1 MSKILEMIKN
11 EKVEWKKL
19 GDVCEIGT
27 GKSNTNEQDI
37 KGKFPFYVRSK
48 DIKRSNSYA
57 FDELAIIIPGEGGIG
72 EVFHYVNGKYALHQ
86 RAYRIHIINENINTR
101 FVYHYMMQNFKNYI
115 TKFAVSATVKSIR
128 KSMIENF
135 EIPVPNI
142 ETQEKIVET
151 LDNFVKYSDELQ
163 AELQNRSSQY
173 EYFRDLVLSE
183 DYLNKIIKKCNTE
196 SKISYFKLKELV
208 DFIVGGDVPK
218 NQFSKIKTEDYKIPI
233 YSNGIEENSLY
244 GFTNI
249 ARVLER
255 SITIS
260 ARGTIGYVSIK
271 EEPYYP
277 IVRLIC
283 LIPKSDKLN
292 LDYLYYYLQQYKFS
306 YVKTGIP
313 SLTRDMISNIELPLP
328 NIEIQNK
335 VVEVLDKFQ
344 NLISNAK
351 GLLPEE
357 IEQRQKQYEYYR
369 DKLLEFKRSN

>member
-151 LDNFVKYSDELQ
+151 LDNFVKYSVELQ

-173 EYFRDLVLSE
+173 EYFRDFVLSE
-183 DYLNKIIKKCNTE
+183 DYLNKIIKKSDIE

>member
-142 ETQEKIVET
+142 ETQEKIAET
-151 LDNFVKYSDELQ
+151 LDNFVKYSVELQ

-183 DYLNKIIKKCNTE
+183 DYLNKIIKKSDIE

>member
-151 LDNFVKYSDELQ
+151 LDNFVKYSVELQ

-183 DYLNKIIKKCNTE
+183 DYLNKIIKKSDIE

>member
-1 MSKILEMIKN
+1 M
-11 EKVEWKKL
+11 
-19 GDVCEIGT
+19 C
-27 GKSNTNEQDI
+27 
-37 KGKFPFYVRSK
+37 
-48 DIKRSNSYA
+48 
-57 FDELAIIIPGEGGIG
+57 
-72 EVFHYVNGKYALHQ
+72 
-86 RAYRIHIINENINTR
+86 
-101 FVYHYMMQNFKNYI
+101 
-115 TKFAVSATVKSIR
+115 IR
-128 KSMIENF
+128 
-135 EIPVPNI
+135 
-142 ETQEKIVET
+142 
-151 LDNFVKYSDELQ
+151 D
-163 AELQNRSSQY
+163 R
-173 EYFRDLVLSE
+173 VLSE
-183 DYLNKIIKKCNTE
+183 DYLNKIIKKSDIE